1 MFLTKQRVV
10 CWLLLG
16 FIIFSACVAGFVQ
29 PKTERM
35 LLFFQ
40 GKRDGSVKA
49 EERYVM
55 LASGQEP
62 VIALVSE
69 LLLGPMNRSFFR
81 FTDPDIRPN
90 ACFVRDSC
98 LYIDLPAAVL
108 TPRTQAAEFSV
119 FHELLKRA
127 VFTNYP
133 HIHTLALSIDGRS
146 VQFFQ
151 KRAKH

>member
-1 MFLTKQRVV
+1 MTMFLTKQRIL

-16 FIIFSACVAGFVQ
+16 LIILATCIGGFMQ

-40 GKRDGSVKA
+40 SKLDGSVKA

-55 LASGQEP
+55 PVSDQEP
-62 VIALVSE
+62 AITLVSE

-81 FTDPDIRPN
+81 FTDPDITPN
-90 ACFVRDSC
+90 ACFVRSGC
-98 LYIDLPAAVL
+98 LYVDLPAAAL
-108 TPRTQAAEFSV
+108 TPKIQTAEFSV

-133 HIHTLALSIDGRS
+133 HIRTIALSIDGRS
-146 VQFFQ
+146 TSE
-151 KRAKH
+151 RSH